1 MSKKLLAGLLALF
14 MLLSLVPVA
23 ALAAENDDAADN
35 EALHLAKS
43 AQLQADGTY
52 QITLEAYATGTVSS
66 STESVPY
73 DIILLL
79 DQSGSMKDALGTM
92 SGGDYEEFV
101 KRPALALAVQFFTTL
116 YVKNDD
122 GSYSAVDITTRREV
136 AGEYPIVGTVYNT
149 YYVVTKQD
157 SGEVVFD
164 GDGLEE
170 LSFYVYRLGETE
182 ISKQEGLMAAAKAFI
197 EATGDKNDAISDAS
211 KKHRISIVKFAGT
224 EKTATGNDTYSE
236 SGYTYNYSQIVQ
248 ELTSDEAT
256 LLKKLNELSA
266 SGATSADYGM
276 NRAAAALGDLS
287 TDDGR
292 EKIIIMFTDGE
303 PNHGMGFDGTVAN
316 NTISK
321 AKDLKAKGVTIYT
334 IGVLKNANPSADP
347 TANST
352 SNVNKYLHAVS
363 SNYPN
368 ATKYTNLGTG
378 DYTKGYYKSATNADE
393 LNNMFKEIQNNIG
406 STTVTLDENAVLK
419 DVVSDNF
426 VLPAGFSASNVTV
439 QTVDYAGNGTFNES
453 TCTTLTTAN
462 VAISGNTVNV
472 KGFDYAANYCI
483 DGPGTVV
490 TSGKKLR
497 VIISGVEV
505 NPDNFQS
512 GAVATND
519 ATSGIYDGDGEAAL
533 LVKAFN
539 VPEVNLGSYSYVL
552 DYAKSFT
559 MNPSDWSVTELKHMS
574 LLPTKFSGGN
584 TESLKLTNGMLTG
597 LNYTPKTTAWDGY
610 DTFYGFGTYSD
621 TEPYIWSKV
630 NVIPANNVYY
640 EDTFKDTT
648 SDDAN
653 NGTVGIVYSGNVT
666 VGTEGTNTET
676 PNGSV
681 MGWIDSMADDN
692 TTSDG
697 SETKLEIGTQSGATA
712 TFTLKG
718 TGVDIYSR
726 TDLESGLIIASL
738 YVGDNAVAK
747 KTMFVDTL
755 AVSAGKDG
763 SYYNIPTLS
772 FSDLP
777 YADDDGNPITYKV
790 KLSVSSARAVELDED
805 GNPVTDEDGKLVYS
819 ATEKRKTYYLDGI
832 RIYNPL
838 GSTITDDTV
847 IDAYDPSNDLGD
859 GEKTPAESIQSVFT
873 KVRDILD
880 SGNVFIDVNDEG
892 VIGATDYATSEVNTT
907 YGPKNEV
914 YLAPGQSI
922 VFAIDNYDGTG
933 KYYVGLK
940 SITGESIE
948 AAFTEA
954 DGGVK
959 TTINHSTDLYYAV
972 TPTSDGK
979 ITVKNNSNS
988 GILSV
993 TKLQALVT
1001 GDFAVA
1007 TVSEDEA
1014 VAYATNF
1021 ATFTLSN
1028 YQQPAVEEPE
1038 TPAEPV
1044 TPTEPEQPTE
1054 APTEPEQPT
1063 EPEIPDIDV
1072 DIDNP
1077 ADEPEQKPNQ
1087 SDMIQ
1092 NLVKNLFNKIFGWF
1106 GR

>member
-52 QITLEAYATGTVSS
+52 QITLEAYATGTVT
-66 STESVPY
+66 STEKTTPC
-73 DIILLL
+73 DIVLLL
-79 DQSGSMKDALGTM
+79 DVSGSMNNNMGGEKGYLEANLSVAWAYGLQNDRTYYIKSGDDYHAVKIDRTGDWRDYRYTVTDTVTGKEVYKGKDTSSIKFYYDGNVPTKKLEMLKKAV
-92 SGGDYEEFV
+92 EAFV
-101 KRPALALAVQFFTTL
+101 KATAE
-116 YVKNDD
+116 KN
-122 GSYSAVDITTRREV
+122 E
-136 AGEYPIVGTVYNT
+136 
-149 YYVVTKQD
+149 
-157 SGEVVFD
+157 
-164 GDGLEE
+164 
-170 LSFYVYRLGETE
+170 
-182 ISKQEGLMAAAKAFI
+182 
-197 EATGDKNDAISDAS
+197 AISDAS
-211 KKHRISIVKFAGT
+211 QKHRIALVKFAA
-224 EKTATGNDTYSE
+224 EVKDSTGNDTDSN
-236 SGYTYNYSQIVQ
+236 GWNYSQIVQ
-248 ELTSDEAT
+248 ELTSDENA
-256 LLKKLNELSA
+256 LKTSLNGLTAEGPTA
-266 SGATSADYGM
+266 ADYGM

-287 TDDGR
+287 KNDGR
-292 EKIIIMFTDGE
+292 KKIVIMFTDGE
-303 PNHGMGFDGTVAN
+303 PNHSNGFSDTVAN
-316 NTISK
+316 DAVKT
-321 AKDLKAKGVTIYT
+321 AKNLKNAGVTIYT
-334 IGVLKNANPSADP
+334 IGCFDDAEPDRNPEEP
-347 TANST
+347 WLVGLF
-352 SNVNKYLHAVS
+352 SNKLAFNRYMHAVS
-363 SNYPN
+363 SNYPK
-368 ATKYTNLGTG
+368 AEKYDDLQGGGYTN
-378 DYTKGYYKSATNADE
+378 GYYKKASTSGE
-393 LNNMFKEIQNNIG
+393 LNSIFAGIAADIG

-419 DVVSDNF
+419 DVISDNF

-439 QTVDYAGNGTFNES
+439 QSVDYAGNGTFNES
-453 TCTTLTTAN
+453 TCKTLDDATVT
-462 VAISGNTVNV
+462 ISGNTVNV

-483 DGPGTVV
+483 DGSGTVS

-574 LLPTKFSGGN
+574 LLPTKFDRGN
-584 TESLKLTNGMLTG
+584 TESLKLTNGLLTG

-712 TFTLKG
+712 TFTFKG

-790 KLSVSSARAVELDED
+790 KLSVSSARAVELDEV
-805 GNPVTDEDGKLVYS
+805 GNPVTGEDGKLVYS

-1014 VAYATNF
+1014 IAYATNF